1 MTMKEFESELLKLA
15 SVTSI
20 TYARDLKGKIF
31 KLAAVYV
38 HTGLGQY
45 HLEMEPDCMK
55 NQLAYFENLRKKE
68 S

>member
-38 HTGLGQY
+38 HTGLGQC
-45 HLEMEPDCMK
+45 HLEMAPD
-55 NQLAYFENLRKKE
+55 
-68 S
+68 